1 MSYLNNI
8 YNTYLGNLYDYVL
21 SCVER
26 PEIKVNYFI
35 TQKGNQT
42 ILSLL
47 NSRNQIVD
55 LISTCQNEIEN
66 DCYKHK
72 RNKGDKIVCKPLE
85 NIISTECG
93 IINFLS
99 NIINIFTSDS
109 NDQFINQGTFSTAFD
124 IDPNT
129 ILRLTHSLTCS
140 IPKEDQLMHNEIQ
153 GLFYQAYLSKPLS
166 LGGIQCDYICKVY
179 DFGKYKISDDTYL
192 PKVPHDKHRFTSEEG
207 IYAILEKVNG
217 GELFDRIVS
226 DEWMSQ
232 SSENKVRNTGIIIK
246 QLLLGLQ
253 CIHNAGYV
261 HMDIKPENILMES
274 KDLNNNFIKII
285 DFGFVRKM
293 NQHKEGFFGSPY
305 YVSPEFINKTTVSF
319 NDKFDIWAVGII
331 TIVCLLHQQVNG
343 KILYGTERNPLI
355 VLPSLFQYSQILK
368 MPDGEKIIKFL
379 NNIINYDLKTGKAN
393 KKTTYPAS
401 ELLKTEWMNSVI
413 IPKKNNVDHHII
425 DIEPNENLDYTGGFP
440 YKKTKNKRRKKIKRS
455 LKNHKS

>member
-8 YNTYLGNLYDYVL
+8 YNTYLGNVYDYVV
-21 SCVER
+21 SCIER
-26 PEIKVNYFI
+26 PEITVNYEI
-35 TQKGNQT
+35 IQKGNQT
-42 ILSLL
+42 ILRLL
-47 NSRNQIVD
+47 NNGEQIVD

-66 DCYKHK
+66 YCYKHK
-72 RNKGDKIVCKPLE
+72 GNKEEKIICKPLE

-109 NDQFINQGTFSTAFD
+109 DDQFINQGSFSTAFD

-129 ILRLTHSLTCS
+129 ILRLTHSLMCS
-140 IPKEDQLMHNEIQ
+140 IPQEDKLMHNEIQ

-166 LGGIQCDYICKVY
+166 LGGLQCDYICKVY

-192 PKVPHDKHRFTSEEG
+192 PTVPYGKHRFSSEEG

-226 DEWMSQ
+226 DEWMAQ
-232 SSENKVRNTGIIIK
+232 SPENKVRNTGIIIK

-274 KDLNNNFIKII
+274 KDFNNNFIKII
-285 DFGFVRKM
+285 DFGFVRKI
-293 NQHKEGFFGSPY
+293 NQHKEGIFGSPY
-305 YVSPEFINKTTVSF
+305 YISPEFINKTTFSF

-331 TIVCLLHQQVNG
+331 TIVCLLHQQLDG
-343 KILYGTERNPLI
+343 KILYGTERSPYI
-355 VLPSLFQYSQILK
+355 VLPSLYQYFQILK
-368 MPDGEKIIKFL
+368 MPDGDKITNFL
-379 NNIINYDLKTGKAN
+379 ENIINYDLKTGRI
-393 KKTTYPAS
+393 KKNPVYSAS
-401 ELLKTEWMNSVI
+401 KLIETEWMKSVI
-413 IPKKNNVDHHII
+413 IPKRDNVDHHII
-425 DIEPNENLDYTGGFP
+425 DIEPNENVYYTQSSP
-440 YKKTKNKRRKKIKRS
+440 YKKTKNKKRKKVKRS
-455 LKNHKS
+455 LTKS

>member
-1 MSYLNNI
+1 MNYL
-8 YNTYLGNLYDYVL
+8 YDTYLGNVYNYVR

-26 PEIKVNYFI
+26 PEITVNYEI
-35 TQKGNQT
+35 IQKENQT
-42 ILSLL
+42 ILRLL
-47 NSRNQIVD
+47 NNGNQIVD

-72 RNKGDKIVCKPLE
+72 RNKGDKIICKPLE

-129 ILRLTHSLTCS
+129 ILRLTHSLMCS
-140 IPKEDQLMHNEIQ
+140 IPKQNKLMHNEIQ
-153 GLFYQAYLSKPLS
+153 GLFYQAYLSKPTY
-166 LGGIQCDYICKVY
+166 LGGLQCDYICKVY

-192 PKVPHDKHRFTSEEG
+192 PKVPNDKHRFTSEEG

-217 GELFDRIVS
+217 GELFDRIAS
-226 DEWMSQ
+226 DEWSAQ
-232 SSENKVRNTGIIIK
+232 TPENKVRNTGIIIK

-285 DFGFVRKM
+285 DFGFVRKI
-293 NQHKEGFFGSPY
+293 NQHKEGLFGSPY
-305 YVSPEFINKTTVSF
+305 YVSPDFLNKTTVSF

-331 TIVCLLHQQVNG
+331 TLVCLLHQNLNG
-343 KILYGTERNPLI
+343 KILYGNKSNPII
-355 VLPSLFQYSQILK
+355 VLPSLSQHSQIIR
-368 MPDGEKIIKFL
+368 MPDGDKIINFL
-379 NNIINYDLKTGKAN
+379 DNIINYDLKTGKPN
-393 KKTTYPAS
+393 KKTTYSSS
-401 ELLKTEWMNSVI
+401 ELLETEWMKSVI
-413 IPKKNNVDHHII
+413 IPKKDNVDHHII
-425 DIEPNENLDYTGGFP
+425 DIEPNENLYYTAGSS
-440 YKKTKNKRRKKIKRS
+440 YKKTKNKRGKKVKRS
-455 LKNHKS
+455 LKKS